1 MAVIMII
8 LVGGSGYL
16 GQAFAGALKKRSEPF
31 LSVSR
36 AQVDYTRYDLLVDFL
51 SRARCS
57 FLINAA
63 GYTGKPNVDACE
75 TARAETLQGNTLLP
89 LTLAH
94 AELARLAW
102 THRVEKSRN
111 NDRQASLSRVSHR
124 QELIH

>member
-1 MAVIMII
+1 MIV

-51 SRARCS
+51 SRTRCS

-75 TARAETLQGNTLLP
+75 TARAETLQGNTLHRTMLQCP
-89 LTLAH
+89 LVAQSG
-94 AELARLAW
+94 
-102 THRVEKSRN
+102 HRALRTECL
-111 NDRQASLSRVSHR
+111 LSGVKR
-124 QELIH
+124 I